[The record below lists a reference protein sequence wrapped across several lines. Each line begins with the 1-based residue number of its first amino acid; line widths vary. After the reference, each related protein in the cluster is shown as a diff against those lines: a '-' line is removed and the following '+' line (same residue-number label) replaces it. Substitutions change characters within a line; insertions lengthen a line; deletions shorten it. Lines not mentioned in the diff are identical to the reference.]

1 VEGVE
6 SNSTTETYFK
16 LKSSLDHPKW
26 RGVPFTL
33 EAGKAVGEAKK
44 EVVVRFKHPHPC
56 LCPIGAPHEYH
67 NKVIFALEPEE
78 EITFR
83 LWSKKPGYKL
93 EVEKRSFDLPYRKS
107 NGKETGEYEKLLLDC
122 FLGDQTSFVSTNEIE
137 AMWRFIDPVIKAW
150 QENLVPLEIYEKAKS
165 DIRDKAKEKINKEDK
180 KDLVK
185 EMAIIGLGKMGA
197 NLARNLIG
205 NGWKVVGYNRTAKV
219 TKKIEKDGIIGI
231 YEYKE
236 LKTKL
241 KKPRIVWTMVPAGE
255 PTTQVIEEIA
265 SVLEKGDIVIDG
277 GNSYFEESKKHY
289 EILKEKGIDFVDVGV
304 SGGPDGARNGACLMI
319 GGNRK
324 LYEHLMPLYV
334 DIAIAEGQQHF
345 EGIGAGHFVKMV
357 HNGIEYGMMQA
368 IAEGFDVLKSS
379 EYRLHLTD
387 IARVYNN
394 GSVIESRLIDWMRE
408 AFEVFGDDLVKIGGS
423 AGSGGAAGIEKSE
436 AKWTSNVAKALS
448 VPTGVIDEAIKV
460 RVESQEKPGYQGKI
474 INALRNRFGG
484 HETKK

>member
-1 VEGVE
+1 
-6 SNSTTETYFK
+6 
-16 LKSSLDHPKW
+16 
-26 RGVPFTL
+26 
-33 EAGKAVGEAKK
+33 
-44 EVVVRFKHPHPC
+44 
-56 LCPIGAPHEYH
+56 
-67 NKVIFALEPEE
+67 
-78 EITFR
+78 
-83 LWSKKPGYKL
+83 
-93 EVEKRSFDLPYRKS
+93 
-107 NGKETGEYEKLLLDC
+107 
-122 FLGDQTSFVSTNEIE
+122 
-137 AMWRFIDPVIKAW
+137 
-150 QENLVPLEIYEKAKS
+150 
-165 DIRDKAKEKINKEDK
+165 
-180 KDLVK
+180 
-185 EMAIIGLGKMGA
+185 
-197 NLARNLIG
+197 
-205 NGWKVVGYNRTAKV
+205 
-219 TKKIEKDGIIGI
+219 
-231 YEYKE
+231 
-236 LKTKL
+236 
-241 KKPRIVWTMVPAGE
+241 
-255 PTTQVIEEIA
+255 
-265 SVLEKGDIVIDG
+265 
-277 GNSYFEESKKHY
+277 
-289 EILKEKGIDFVDVGV
+289 
-304 SGGPDGARNGACLMI
+304 
-319 GGNRK
+319 
-324 LYEHLMPLYV
+324 MPLYV